1 MFAVKQCVKQ
11 RDFDAVA
18 YVVDLVGVSCFADE
32 FNGNTNVKDVDEVAG
47 DLLVYTNF
55 FTFL

>member
-11 RDFDAVA
+11 RNLNAVA
-18 YVVDLVGVSCFADE
+18 YVVDLVDVSCFADE

-47 DLLVYTNF
+47 DLLVYANF